1 MTKALR
7 RAHKRALTK
16 SCPLSH
22 HEHAEVGQVSSHA
35 EDSGFEVLLVAG
47 QVDEGDDFWGFLTDL
62 GPV

>member
-47 QVDEGDDFWGFLTDL
+47 QVDEGDDF
-62 GPV
+62 